1 MLPLTG
7 RDRRAV
13 EAASWGAAGFLVLGL
28 HVGAGMWLLAERSAA
43 EIVMP
48 PPVAIM
54 VEFAPEAIA
63 EVTETQDIA
72 ADALASAESQS
83 REPEPVEEVV
93 EETTPPPEEA
103 VAEPEPA
110 ASPLEET
117 PLPVREDAEVQLPA
131 TEPKPI
137 ADKKPAE
144 VQPQAAT
151 PAPKPVEPDKPE
163 PEEPAEIQP
172 PPSPASAS
180 AVQAKAKAKAKV
192 LEADRTAAP
201 LSNAGIV
208 SAEAVATWQSQLQA
222 HLERHKRNVK
232 GAGRGI
238 ASVSFSLDGDGN
250 VLSARL
256 AKSSGIDSLDE
267 EAVAMVERASP
278 VPPPPP
284 GMKRNITVPVRFTKK
299 R

>member
-28 HVGAGMWLLAERSAA
+28 HVGAGMWLLTEKPAA

-83 REPEPVEEVV
+83 REAEPVEEVV

-103 VAEPEPA
+103 VAEPEQA
-110 ASPLEET
+110 AAPLKET
-117 PLPVREDAEVQLPA
+117 PLPIREDAEAQLPA
-131 TEPKPI
+131 ARPEPI
-137 ADKKPAE
+137 ADKKTAKI
-144 VQPQAAT
+144 QPQAAM
-151 PAPKPVEPDKPE
+151 PARKPVEPDKPE

-180 AVQAKAKAKAKV
+180 AVQAKAKV

-238 ASVSFSLDGDGN
+238 ASVSFSLDGNGN
-250 VLSARL
+250 VLTARL

>member
-1 MLPLTG
+1 MSALTG
-7 RDRRAV
+7 RDKRAV
-13 EAASWGAAGFLVLGL
+13 EAAQWGSAGVLVLSL
-28 HVGAGMWLLAERSAA
+28 HVGASLWLLADRPETEVTR
-43 EIVMP
+43 P

-63 EVTETQDIA
+63 EVTEMQDIA
-72 ADALASAESQS
+72 ADAQASVQSHS
-83 REPEPVEEVV
+83 REAPPVEETVD
-93 EETTPPPEEA
+93 EARRPPEDA

-110 ASPLEET
+110 AAPLEEA
-117 PLPVREDAEVQLPA
+117 PLPVRDDAEVQLPA
-131 TEPKPI
+131 KKPRPI
-137 ADKKPAE
+137 SDKKPAE
-144 VQPQAAT
+144 IQPQREI
-151 PAPKPVEPDKPE
+151 PAPKPVGPE
-163 PEEPAEIQP
+163 PQAPAVVP
-172 PPSPASAS
+172 PAPTAPSPASTN
-180 AVQAKAKAKAKV
+180 AVQAQAKV

-222 HLERHKRNVK
+222 HLERHKRKVK
-232 GAGRGI
+232 GAGRGV
-238 ASVSFSLDGDGN
+238 ANVSFSIDEGGN

-256 AKSSGIDSLDE
+256 AKSSGIEALDE
-267 EAVAMVERASP
+267 EAVTLVVRASP